1 MAGAPAKH
9 KEWLNR
15 VAEYL
20 EKEDREVVAC
30 DLPNI
35 IRRKNGR
42 PFRNKPSR
50 HAVFKRLQADGRFQL
65 SAIGKGGGRRAIV
78 RIKKKEDEC

>member
-1 MAGAPAKH
+1 MSGAPAKH

-15 VAEYL
+15 AAEWL

-30 DLPNI
+30 DLPSI

-50 HAVFKRLQADGRFQL
+50 HAVFKRLQADDRFVL
-65 SAIGKGGGRRAIV
+65 SAHGTGGQRRATV
-78 RIKKKEDEC
+78 RIKKREDE